1 MSMDEMI
8 ARLLEHG
15 WHVGFE
21 AGYGRR
27 EGETVCLLLS
37 GSARDVEMSGV
48 SASDALRV
56 AYNAVLAREPETFRS
71 TWTPAGCS
79 RKVR

>member
-1 MSMDEMI
+1 MDEMI

-21 AGYGRR
+21 AGYAHR

-37 GSARDVEMSGV
+37 GSARDVEATGV

-56 AYNAVLAREPETFRS
+56 AYNMVLDREPATFRA
-71 TWTPAGCS
+71 TWTPSGMVS
-79 RKVR
+79 R